1 MLPTLRRIHRLAL
14 LLLLTTTTTALAAEA
29 ALHPFINNS
38 KRMKE

>member
-1 MLPTLRRIHRLAL
+1 MLPTLRRLHRLAL
-14 LLLLTTTTTALAAEA
+14 QLTTTTTALAAEA

>member
-1 MLPTLRRIHRLAL
+1 MLPTLRRLHRLAL
-14 LLLLTTTTTALAAEA
+14 QLTTTTTTALAAEA